1 MSLLIFHIPCLCP
14 RGPFPSQP
22 RILRFRTGLA
32 VLRLLKVVSQGLF
45 LRPTESPEFLE
56 LTEQLRDK
64 RLCGAG
70 AVLEKSLQVSL
81 LFLCG

>member
-22 RILRFRTGLA
+22 RILRFRAGLA

-64 RLCGAG
+64 RLK
-70 AVLEKSLQVSL
+70 EKQ
-81 LFLCG
+81 G